1 MAYLDVLTLAETKN
15 YLRVDEDLTDDDV
28 RITSFIKTALSY
40 IERQTNIITYA
51 RSKDY
56 FFSNYCVYV
65 YDYPINSITTPTT
78 AGQTEKES
86 YSIFTTENSD
96 DKKLTLNVGYSD
108 PADVPT
114 DIKDCALEYIKY
126 LYYDAETN
134 TGTAQKIPPYIDGM
148 IFSLKR
154 FII

>member
-15 YLRVDEDLTDDDV
+15 YLRVDDTLTEDDA

-40 IERQTNIITYA
+40 IEKQTNELVYA
-51 RSKDY
+51 RSKEY

-65 YDYPINSITTPTT
+65 YDYPINAIITPIT
-78 AGQTEKES
+78 AEQTEKES
-86 YSIFTTENSD
+86 YSIFTTNSSD
-96 DKKLTLNVGYSD
+96 DVKITLNVGYAD
-108 PADVPT
+108 PLDVPT
-114 DIKDCALEYIKY
+114 EIKDCALEYIKY

-134 TGTAQKIPPYIDGM
+134 SGTAQKIPPYIDAM